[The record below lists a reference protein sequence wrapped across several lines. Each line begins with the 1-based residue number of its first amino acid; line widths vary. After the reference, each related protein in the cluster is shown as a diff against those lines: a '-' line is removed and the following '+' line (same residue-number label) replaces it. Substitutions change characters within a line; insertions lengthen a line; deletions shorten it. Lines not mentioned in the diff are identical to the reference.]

1 MNSPELSQQRS
12 GNRQP
17 AATKSE
23 EETLSARG
31 HWIVSTT
38 LVTALAVGF
47 WLFSNGFLLT
57 RMVLPDHSTAS
68 VLPFPQ
74 PAPTNSDGS
83 AAGKTC
89 EWYPAK
95 FERAII
101 LVVDAMR
108 ADFATWS
115 DEIGMV
121 DSEDRQHG
129 IRPKP
134 YHNRMPVINSLSA
147 KFPEQTMLYRFRADP
162 PTTTLQR
169 LKGLTTGQL
178 PTFIDAGSNFAGS
191 AINEDNW
198 LQAMR
203 WQSLYACNDTG
214 SDKASVS
221 GGYKRNL
228 VFLGDDTWISLFP
241 EELSDTHAIE
251 TNDTLW
257 NEQSEVAHGKRRGWA
272 RVRPFPSLN
281 VWDLDT
287 VDDGVLSRLPLFL
300 LPPEDSN
307 ESTSNPEISAERK
320 LWRQLVKQQGMLA
333 HPDFLPSSSPDNS
346 MSTKNVGAEQ
356 LHGDW
361 DVIIAH
367 GLGVDHCGHRFGPD
381 HPAISQKLGQM
392 NQAIELIVQAINR
405 SDKPTVLYVFGDHGM
420 DSKGDHGGDSPRE
433 VDAAL
438 WTYSNVKWNTHEAGQ
453 RIDRVLEAAES
464 ILGNL
469 SLTDV
474 LDGDLRSSW
483 WLNTHLSDD
492 YRLKDGKQPVKP
504 VKMRSVPQIDLV
516 STLTMSLGLH
526 IPFNNLGAVIP
537 EFFASD
543 SSGPDSEWGLLRALR
558 LNAAQVMRYLEKY
571 MDSSKSH
578 GFSNE
583 AVQSWRDMYAS
594 AETGYRELVE
604 LVAHN
609 HRAHEQSHVMLFE
622 ESVAAQYYAFL
633 RVVLG
638 TLRQMWAQFDSV
650 LIIAGLCIIVEVL
663 VALVLLYLVLRQDT
677 LDHIVGISWKT
688 GLGGA
693 AAAAIAARSLA
704 HVANSRALSHVTQL
718 EATAFGAVAGLVGA
732 FILVISLRLAQQC
745 RDEQAGSS
753 AKDSVDDQGSGR
765 SVAYTLNAVAL
776 VMAAIHCLAFTSNSF
791 TFNEDSIVLY
801 LAQTLTLAVVLA
813 AFKSTRSSS
822 SDQQKAAGFRALVC
836 SLIMLALNRITSY
849 STVCREEQL
858 PGCTPTFY
866 GAPSA
871 SISSTALASL
881 NGCMVW
887 LVPYIIQHFLRRS
900 RSDQAMLPKLWVN
913 VGMRIC
919 MGMAAVYWVLDSI
932 DGTLASETAA
942 SQSTASSSKSDWS
955 ELRLV
960 LARMSVG
967 IAVGGG
973 FAAWVASPFC
983 IDVAVTAVPQANR
996 AAKLPTI
1003 QATKQAAIIL
1013 GFGNAYGAA
1022 YLMLVSVVFCVLYAF
1037 QQPMGGIMLSL
1048 LLVKLLLCVETFD
1061 SLRDALLDGS
1071 SNTSMVPA
1079 QMTLM
1084 ALLAYLDYFATGHQ
1098 FTLVSIQWSTA
1109 FVGVREMQLI
1119 VCGAIVVLNTFGSF
1133 ILTSLCVPLAV
1144 LWNESLGSQRLRLAP
1159 NSYIA
1164 RVTGAASIFAA
1175 YIVLVSVSTA
1185 VFAAWFRRHLM
1196 VWKIFAPRFMFSVPV
1211 VLLSGTV
1218 LFAAAIGFAT
1228 IRVLRLGLS
1237 VGNAQAI
1244 VAQKIA
1250 QAR

>member
-1 MNSPELSQQRS
+1 M
-12 GNRQP
+12 
-17 AATKSE
+17 
-23 EETLSARG
+23 
-31 HWIVSTT
+31 
-38 LVTALAVGF
+38 AVGF

-57 RMVLPDHSTAS
+57 RMVLSDHSTAS
-68 VLPFPQ
+68 VLPFSKSALAKP
-74 PAPTNSDGS
+74 DGS
-83 AAGKTC
+83 AAGAAC

-95 FERAII
+95 FERAIV

-108 ADFATWS
+108 ADFVTWS

-121 DSEDRQHG
+121 DSEDGQHK

-134 YHNRMPVINSLSA
+134 YHNRMPVINSLNT

-203 WQSLYACNDTG
+203 WQSLYACNGTE
-214 SDKASVS
+214 SSKESAT

-251 TNDTLW
+251 ANDTLW
-257 NEQSEVAHGKRRGWA
+257 NEQSEIARGKRRGWA

-300 LPPEDSN
+300 LPPE
-307 ESTSNPEISAERK
+307 TSDERINNPEISAERK
-320 LWRQLVKQQGMLA
+320 LWHQLVKQQGMLA
-333 HPDFLPSSSPDNS
+333 HPDFLSSSSAENT
-346 MSTKNVGAEQ
+346 MVTKNVGAEQ
-356 LHGDW
+356 LHSDW

-381 HPAISQKLGQM
+381 HPAISQKLAQM
-392 NQAIELIVQAINR
+392 NQAIELIVQAISR
-405 SDKPTVLYVFGDHGM
+405 SDKPTALYVFGDHGM

-438 WTYSNVKWNTHEAGQ
+438 WTYSNVKWNTHEASG
-453 RIDRVLEAAES
+453 RIDRVLETAES

-492 YRLKDGKQPVKP
+492 YRMKDGKLLVEP

-543 SSGPDSEWGLLRALR
+543 SSGPDSEWGLIRALR

-578 GFSNE
+578 GFSSE
-583 AVQSWRDMYAS
+583 AVQSWRDMYNS
-594 AETGYRELVE
+594 AETSYRELAD
-604 LVAHN
+604 LAAHN
-609 HRAHEQSHVMLFE
+609 PNAHQQSHVMLFE

-663 VALVLLYLVLRQDT
+663 VALVLLYLVLRHDS
-677 LDHIVGISWKT
+677 LDYIVGISWKT

-693 AAAAIAARSLA
+693 VAAAIAARSVA
-704 HVANSRALSHVTQL
+704 HIANSKALSHITQL
-718 EATAFGAVAGLVGA
+718 EATAFGTAAGLVGA
-732 FILVISLRLAQQC
+732 SILVISLRLVQQC
-745 RDEQAGSS
+745 RGEEAGSV

-765 SVAYTLNAVAL
+765 FIAYTLNAVAL
-776 VMAAIHCLAFTSNSF
+776 VMAVIHCLAFTSNSF

-801 LAQTLTLAVVLA
+801 LVQTLTLAVVLA
-813 AFKSTRSSS
+813 AFKSTRLSS
-822 SDQQKAAGFRALVC
+822 SDQQKAAGYRALVC
-836 SLIMLALNRITSY
+836 SLVILVLNRIASY

-871 SISSTALASL
+871 SISSTALAVL
-881 NGCMVW
+881 NGSMVW
-887 LVPYIIQHFLRRS
+887 LVPYVIQHFLRRS

-919 MGMAAVYWVLDSI
+919 MGMAAVYWILDSI
-932 DGTLASETAA
+932 DGTLASEAAA
-942 SQSTASSSKSDWS
+942 SASAPSSPSSKSDWS

-967 IAVGGG
+967 IAIGGG

-983 IDVAVTAVPQANR
+983 IDVAVTTVPSANR
-996 AAKLPTI
+996 AAKLPTT
-1003 QATKQAAIIL
+1003 QTTKQAAIIL

-1022 YLMLVSVVFCVLYAF
+1022 YLMLVSVVFCVLYTF
-1037 QQPMGGIMLSL
+1037 QQPMGGIMLSM
-1048 LLVKLLLCVETFD
+1048 LLVKLVLCVEMFD
-1061 SLRDALLDGS
+1061 SLRDATLNGS
-1071 SNTSMVPA
+1071 SETSLVPA

-1119 VCGAIVVLNTFGSF
+1119 LCGAIVVLNTFGSF
-1133 ILTSLCVPLAV
+1133 ILTSICVPLAV

-1159 NSYIA
+1159 NAYIA

-1175 YIVLVSVSTA
+1175 YIVLVSASTA
-1185 VFAAWFRRHLM
+1185 AFAAWFRRHLM

-1211 VLLSGTV
+1211 VLLSCTV

-1237 VGNAQAI
+1237 VGDAQAI
-1244 VAQKIA
+1244 VAQKIG
-1250 QAR
+1250 QVR